1 MAFLDR
7 HKKIEKNATVLL
19 ICSLLAVTV
28 GGIVEILPL
37 FYFENTIEKV
47 DGMRPYTPL
56 ELAGRDVYIREGCYT
71 CHSQMIRPLR
81 DEIERYGHYSLAAE
95 SMYDHPFQWGS
106 KRTGPDLAR
115 VGGRYS
121 DEWHVDHL
129 LDPQAVVPESVMP
142 KYGFLAMQELD
153 TSRIGALLRTHRR
166 VGVPYDDA
174 MIDSAEDD
182 LLEQLDPYADTDGLY
197 SRYENVVIRNFDGDE
212 RVTEMD
218 ALIAYLQMLGTL
230 VDFSTFAPDASR

>member
-182 LLEQLDPYADTDGLY
+182 LLAQLDPYADTDGLY

-230 VDFSTFAPDASR
+230 VDFSTFTPDASR